1 VDAGPDAIVPVPLD
15 AAVDGPVALASEQL
29 DPWTIAV
36 DTTSVYWTDHGTLY
50 GMGSVMK
57 MPLVG
62 GTPVALATG
71 QNNPKG
77 VALNASTVFWA
88 NLDDLDP
95 QGTSSGQ
102 IMSVAIDGGKPKE
115 LAGSAYPTGIS
126 VGPAGVY
133 WTTTGEDAG
142 LWSVPLAGGTPKM
155 LAPNPGCGV
164 VTDATYVYWT
174 SPNIDDDSEGTILRL
189 PLAGGTPTTVAAH
202 QASPC
207 WGIAVDAT
215 SLYWTNAGT
224 SANEYTD
231 GAVMRLPLTGG
242 TPVTLA
248 SGQTF
253 PWGVAVDAASVY
265 FTTIGSNSMG
275 NQAGVGA
282 VAKVPLAG
290 GTPTI
295 LATGQDGPQGVAVDA
310 TSVYWVD
317 NGSGL
322 IMKLTPK

>member
-1 VDAGPDAIVPVPLD
+1 
-15 AAVDGPVALASEQL
+15 
-29 DPWTIAV
+29 
-36 DTTSVYWTDHGTLY
+36 
-50 GMGSVMK
+50 
-57 MPLVG
+57 
-62 GTPVALATG
+62 
-71 QNNPKG
+71 
-77 VALNASTVFWA
+77 
-88 NLDDLDP
+88 
-95 QGTSSGQ
+95 
-102 IMSVAIDGGKPKE
+102 
-115 LAGSAYPTGIS
+115 
-126 VGPAGVY
+126 
-133 WTTTGEDAG
+133 
-142 LWSVPLAGGTPKM
+142 
-155 LAPNPGCGV
+155 
-164 VTDATYVYWT
+164 
-174 SPNIDDDSEGTILRL
+174 
-189 PLAGGTPTTVAAH
+189 
-202 QASPC
+202 
-207 WGIAVDAT
+207 
-215 SLYWTNAGT
+215 
-224 SANEYTD
+224 
-231 GAVMRLPLTGG
+231 LPLTGG